1 MSIEHPYL
9 MFLGDAADQLAA
21 KTAAGVAHWRPE
33 WCAGQLRLDD
43 CHADL
48 GLPDLNLE
56 EAAARGVRTIV
67 VGVAN
72 RGGIMGADWLDTLE
86 RGIVLGMDVASGLHQ
101 RLAETPRL
109 AEAAEK
115 HGRRLFDVR
124 QPPPDLPLGTGVKR
138 PGRRLLTVGS
148 DVSCGKMFTVLALE
162 REMRRRGL
170 AADFRATGQTGI
182 LIAGSGIS
190 VDAVVADFIAGA
202 AELASPANDPGH
214 WDLIEGQGSLYHP
227 SYAGVTL
234 GLLHGSQP
242 DALVMCHEPT
252 RPHMRGIPGRP
263 LPELK
268 ECIAT
273 NVALARMTNPECAC
287 VGVAVNSRHMAR
299 EDARALMAR
308 IEAELELPCVDP
320 LTDGVGRIVDRLRQP
335 GLPAA

>member
-48 GLPDLNLE
+48 GLPDLTLE
-56 EAAARGVRTIV
+56 EAAAMAVRTIV

-72 RGGIMGADWLDTLE
+72 RGGILGAQWVETLE
-86 RGIVLGMDVASGLHQ
+86 RGIALGMDVASGLHQ

-109 AEAAEK
+109 AEAAET

-124 QPPPDLPLGTGVKR
+124 QPPPDLPLGTGAKR

-148 DVSCGKMFTVLALE
+148 DVSCGKMFTVLALD

-182 LIAGSGIS
+182 LIAGNGI
-190 VDAVVADFIAGA
+190 
-202 AELASPANDPGH
+202 
-214 WDLIEGQGSLYHP
+214 
-227 SYAGVTL
+227 
-234 GLLHGSQP
+234 
-242 DALVMCHEPT
+242 
-252 RPHMRGIPGRP
+252 
-263 LPELK
+263 
-268 ECIAT
+268 
-273 NVALARMTNPECAC
+273 
-287 VGVAVNSRHMAR
+287 
-299 EDARALMAR
+299 
-308 IEAELELPCVDP
+308 
-320 LTDGVGRIVDRLRQP
+320 
-335 GLPAA
+335 